1 MLLESIQGTPI
12 YRWLELAVR
21 KKSSDLHLVSGY
33 APTLRTFGKLTAIE
47 GEARLQGNGAK
58 SLIDPLLSQNQERR
72 LQRKKNLDFAFELQF
87 SPELSARFRGNVFC
101 SHGNYGACI
110 RVIPN
115 EIPDFVWTQFPE
127 TLAQRITQLRS
138 GLVLF
143 TGVTG
148 SGKSTSLALIVEM
161 LNKLGGVRILTI
173 EDPIEYRFPNHASS
187 IISQREVGTDVRSF
201 ADGLRYGLRQDP
213 DVILVGEIRD
223 KATARMALNA
233 AETGHL
239 VLSTLHTRDAKGAIT
254 RYADLFPQ
262 SAQSEVRT
270 QLASFLEM
278 IVCQKLLPSILPG
291 EKQELAQEVMI
302 NTPAI
307 GAAIRS
313 GKLESV
319 DNYIMTGRSEGM
331 IPMDESIKR
340 LWRQGYITQ
349 EIAEHAARDSQY
361 LLRS

>member
-1 MLLESIQGTPI
+1 
-12 YRWLELAVR
+12 
-21 KKSSDLHLVSGY
+21 
-33 APTLRTFGKLTAIE
+33 
-47 GEARLQGNGAK
+47 
-58 SLIDPLLSQNQERR
+58 
-72 LQRKKNLDFAFELQF
+72 
-87 SPELSARFRGNVFC
+87 
-101 SHGNYGACI
+101 
-110 RVIPN
+110 
-115 EIPDFVWTQFPE
+115 
-127 TLAQRITQLRS
+127 
-138 GLVLF
+138 
-143 TGVTG
+143 
-148 SGKSTSLALIVEM
+148 M

-173 EDPIEYRFPNHASS
+173 EDPIEYRFPHRTCS
-187 IISQREVGTDVRSF
+187 IVSQREVGTDVRSF

-213 DVILVGEIRD
+213 DIILVGEIRD

-239 VLSTLHTRDAKGAIT
+239 VFSTLHTRDAKGAIT

-270 QLASFLEM
+270 QLASFLEL

-291 EKQELAQEVMI
+291 EKQELALEVMI

-340 LWRQGYITQ
+340 LWRQGNITQ
-349 EIAEHAARDSQY
+349 QIAENAARDSQY
-361 LLRS
+361 VLRG